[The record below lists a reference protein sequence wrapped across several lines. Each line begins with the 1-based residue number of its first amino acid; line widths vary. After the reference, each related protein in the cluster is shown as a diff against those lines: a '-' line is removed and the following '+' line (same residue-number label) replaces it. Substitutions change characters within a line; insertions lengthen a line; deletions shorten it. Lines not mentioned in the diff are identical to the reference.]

1 MKLKY
6 YLRGCGVGIVLTVV
20 IFMVALKAKGGIMT
34 DQKVMQRA
42 SELGM
47 VMKEEIQKDLD
58 TQTASET
65 QTNADTQGALRAVTD
80 TQETVQNTQQ
90 DNSGKSTQ
98 AEEHKK
104 LQEKKEEKDSQK
116 EIVIS
121 VKKGDVCRDV
131 AERLYEKGLVKDAEE
146 FRVYMGEHG
155 YAKNLCIGQFSLK
168 KGMSYEQIAKTLTK
182 K

>member
-65 QTNADTQGALRAVTD
+65 QTNADTQEALRAVTD

-104 LQEKKEEKDSQK
+104 LQEEKEEKDPQK

-168 KGMSYEQIAKTLTK
+168 KGMSYEQIAKTLTQK
-182 K
+182 

>member
-104 LQEKKEEKDSQK
+104 LQEKKEEKDPQK

>member
-6 YLRGCGVGIVLTVV
+6 YLRGCGVGIVVTVV
-20 IFMVALKAKGGIMT
+20 IFMVAIKAKGGIMT
-34 DQKVMQRA
+34 DQKVMRRA

-47 VMKEEIQKDLD
+47 VMAEESQKNMD
-58 TQTASET
+58 TQSATET
-65 QTNADTQGALRAVTD
+65 QTNSDTQGTSQAVID
-80 TQETVQNTQQ
+80 TQETVENTQQ

-104 LQEKKEEKDSQK
+104 LQEKKEEEDSQK

-155 YAKNLCIGQFSLK
+155 YAKNLCIGNFLLK
-168 KGMSYEQIAKTLTK
+168 KGMSYEQIAKILTK
-182 K
+182 R